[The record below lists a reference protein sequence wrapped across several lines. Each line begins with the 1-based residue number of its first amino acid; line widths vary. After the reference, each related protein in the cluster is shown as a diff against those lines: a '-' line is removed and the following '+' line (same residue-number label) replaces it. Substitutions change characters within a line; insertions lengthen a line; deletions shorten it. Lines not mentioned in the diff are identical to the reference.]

1 MNNLPFD
8 SGRMYGIYS
17 KMYMGQ
23 NVRPMCQK
31 LQCLLMITVVTA
43 LTSYRGVIGF
53 RLLVRVKP

>member
-31 LQCLLMITVVTA
+31 LQCLLIITVVTA
-43 LTSYRGVIGF
+43 LTPYRGVS
-53 RLLVRVKP
+53 VRVKP